1 MRKNGIYLL
10 LISIFLLAASISLAQ
25 EKEKNLPDK
34 YNSWLKLVG
43 YIITD
48 QEREVFFKLTRD
60 RDRDLFIETFWKMRD
75 PTPGT
80 AENEYKEEIIKRFE
94 YVNKFFHR
102 GTTREGWKTDMGR
115 IYMILGPPVSIERFE
130 GKTGIVPCQVWTY
143 YGDVSKGLPSHF
155 ELIFFQKAGVGEYK
169 LYNPSSDGPYSL
181 LENKRDISWDDYD
194 EIYEKIRTLAPTLAG
209 PAISIVR
216 GEYSPLGYTPS
227 PRNAIIL
234 ANILESPKKDINPA
248 YATHFMDLIGIVS
261 TEYMTNYIESDS
273 AVEII
278 PDPVT
283 GLNFVHFIIAPK
295 TVSVDFYEPKS
306 QCFCNYS
313 LSVSLRQKDK
323 VIFQYTREMPI
334 YFPEDSVQRVKA
346 NGLAV
351 EDSFPVANGQYQLM
365 VLLQNSVGK
374 EFSLLEKNLDLP
386 PASEKPSL
394 FGPYIGYRLEK
405 FSQDN
410 HIPFKIGEDKLVVDP
425 RNTLAGSDQLAVVFN
440 VVNLTKELYDSGKAV
455 LIIDGLRED
464 NPITKKLEIPLS
476 GQVFSRIASYEQ
488 IFPVNELMPDY
499 YELKLSL
506 IDGNGQIIDE
516 KKGNFIVSPLE
527 AIGHPI
533 TNARATPLSRQ
544 YVFYYL
550 LASQYDKM
558 GNDQIA
564 ASFYQTGFSLNPDF
578 KEGVMDYCQFLLKTR
593 EFDLALEVSLKLKED
608 DKRQFEY
615 HLFRGKAFLGKKDYR
630 QAVDELLQANTIYNS
645 DTGMLNALGLAFYK
659 LGEREKAAAT
669 LRASLKLNSDQPE
682 TKKLLAEVEKR
693 LP

>member
-1 MRKNGIYLL
+1 MRGTKTYV
-10 LISIFLLAASISLAQ
+10 FLTFVFLASVSFLPAQ
-25 EKEKNLPDK
+25 MKEKDLPDK
-34 YNSWLKLVG
+34 YKSWLKLVN

-48 QEREVFFKLTRD
+48 QEREVFFKLTTD
-60 RDRDLFIETFWKMRD
+60 RDKDLFIETFWKMRD

-80 AENEYKEEIIKRFE
+80 AENEYKEEIIKRFD

-102 GTTREGWKTDMGR
+102 GTTREGWQTDMGR

-130 GKTGIVPCQVWTY
+130 GKTGIVPCQIWTY
-143 YGDVSKGLPSHF
+143 YGDISKSLPPHF

-181 LENKRDISWDDYD
+181 LENKRDIGWDEYD
-194 EIYEKIRTLAPTLAG
+194 EIYEKIKTLAPTLAA
-209 PAISIVR
+209 PAISIVP

-248 YATHFMDLIGIVS
+248 YATHFLDLIGIVS
-261 TEYMTNYIESDS
+261 TEYMTNYIDSDS

-283 GLNFVHFIIAPK
+283 GLNFLHFIIFPK
-295 TVSVDFYEPKS
+295 SVSVDYYEPKS
-306 QCFCNYS
+306 QYYCNYS
-313 LSVSLRQKDK
+313 LNVSLRQKDK
-323 VIFQYTREMPI
+323 VIFQYNREMPV
-334 YFPEDSVQRVKA
+334 YFPEDSVNRVKA
-346 NGLAV
+346 NGIAI

-374 EFSLLEKNLDLP
+374 EFSLLEKNIDLRQV
-386 PASEKPSL
+386 SEKPAL

-425 RNTLAGSDQLAVVFN
+425 RSTLASSDQLAVVFN
-440 VVNLTKELYDSGKAV
+440 LVNLTQELHDSGKVV
-455 LIIDGLRED
+455 LTIDGLRDD

-476 GQVFSRIASYEQ
+476 AQVFSRIASYEQ
-488 IFPVNELMPDY
+488 IFPVKEFPADY
-499 YELKLSL
+499 YELKLCL
-506 IDGNGQIIDE
+506 MDQNGQVIDE

-527 AIGHPI
+527 VIGHPI
-533 TNARATPLSRQ
+533 TSARATPLSRQ

-558 GNDQIA
+558 GEDQRA
-564 ASFYQTGFSLNPDF
+564 ASFYQSAFYLNPDF
-578 KEGVMDYCQFLLKTR
+578 TEGVMDYCQFLLKTQQ
-593 EFDLALEVSLKLKED
+593 FDRALEVSLKLKED

-615 HLFRGKAFLGKKDYR
+615 HLFRGKAFLGKQDYR
-630 QAVDELLQANTIYNS
+630 QAADELLQANTIYNS

-659 LGEREKAAAT
+659 LGEKEKAAAT

-682 TKKLLAEVEKR
+682 IKKLLAEVEKR
-693 LP
+693 VP